1 MADLYM
7 VRMGIKRSA
16 KIATNNMNTRICTNE
31 IRLDFFVEGWSV
43 IVGGTVEQARLL
55 KIHPARAG
63 IAQSV
68 EQLIRN
74 Q

>member
-7 VRMGIKRSA
+7 VRMGAKRST
-16 KIATNNMNTRICTNE
+16 KIATNNMKTRICTNE
-31 IRLDFFVEGWSV
+31 IRLDFFVEGSSV
-43 IVGGTVEQARLL
+43 IVCGAVEGARLL
-55 KIHPARAG
+55 KIYPARAG